1 MMFQPDA
8 EAMPVEQ
15 RAKLQEERLRGLVD
29 RLLAAAGVQAERLR
43 AAGVTSG
50 ADVGLADLARLPVT
64 EKKDLWA
71 AYPFGML
78 GVPRSEVVVFHGSS
92 GTGGRPTLVGYTRH
106 DLQVWAQVCARALA
120 GAEPARAASCITPM
134 ATGCLPA
141 GSVFTRGRSNWA
153 RPWCRCPAG

>member
-50 ADVGLADLARLPVT
+50 ADVGLADLPRLPVT

-78 GVPRSEVVVFHGSS
+78 GVPRPRWSS
-92 GTGGRPTLVGYTRH
+92 STAPVAPADGPPWSATPAMTCRYGLR
-106 DLQVWAQVCARALA
+106 CAPVRWRRRSA
-120 GAEPARAASCITPM
+120 GQHHA
-134 ATGCLPA
+134 
-141 GSVFTRGRSNWA
+141 
-153 RPWCRCPAG
+153 